1 MRIFRTGTST
11 WKWERTT
18 ADLPNALS
26 IQCLTSTCRDDTPRR
41 NKKWHN
47 LAINSQNVQGN
58 LKEKTFFYG
67 PSHFNLRICC
77 SLEWLA
83 LSTLSGSKWL
93 RFLLEGCVHG
103 TYKGGRRKRVL
114 EVWAE
119 IMGSYFMEPQSPKIN
134 FKVVFALDK
143 QRWESRRGAHP
154 EGQRHLN
161 CQTLYSSFEFTISA
175 TRSVL
180 R

>member
-1 MRIFRTGTST
+1 MRIYRTGTST

-93 RFLLEGCVHG
+93 RFLLEGCARHIQEGKKEKGSRSLSWNHG
-103 TYKGGRRKRVL
+103 FLFYGTTKPENK
-114 EVWAE
+114 
-119 IMGSYFMEPQSPKIN
+119 FQSC
-134 FKVVFALDK
+134 FRTGQTKVGK
-143 QRWESRRGAHP
+143 
-154 EGQRHLN
+154 
-161 CQTLYSSFEFTISA
+161 
-175 TRSVL
+175 
-180 R
+180 